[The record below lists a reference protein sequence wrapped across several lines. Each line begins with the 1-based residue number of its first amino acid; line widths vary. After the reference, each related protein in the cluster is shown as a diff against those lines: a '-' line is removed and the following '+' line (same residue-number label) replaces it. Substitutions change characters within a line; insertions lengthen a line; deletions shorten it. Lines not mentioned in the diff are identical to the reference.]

1 MLMYFLATCYFVIP
15 VILIV
20 AVLINMRR
28 YYQDVLNEIRTL
40 EMKMNRID
48 DLTLKEVLEKIDDVK
63 NR

>member
-1 MLMYFLATCYFVIP
+1 MYFLATCYFVIP

-40 EMKMNRID
+40 EMKINRID

-63 NR
+63 K

>member
-1 MLMYFLATCYFVIP
+1 MYFLATCYFVIP

-63 NR
+63 K